1 MTVKNPASA
10 EYTLRITRIFD
21 APRALVF
28 KAWTDPAMVAR
39 WMGPRNHPAIAYK
52 NDLRVGGAWR
62 GALRPVAGGPDLGQG
77 GVYREIVPD
86 RKLVMTFAWDDAHPA
101 HGAEMLVTVELLD
114 HGEGKTRMEFTHE
127 RLPSAAERDGH
138 QGGWTSTFDRLDE
151 VLQAA

>member
-1 MTVKNPASA
+1 MNTQSPAKT

-39 WMGPRNHPAIAYK
+39 WMGPRSHPAVSYR
-52 NDLRVGGAWR
+52 NELRPGGTWR
-62 GALRPVAGGPDLGQG
+62 GALRPLAGGPDLGQG
-77 GVYREIVPD
+77 GVYREVVAD

-101 HGAEMLVTVELLD
+101 HGAEMLVTIELFD
-114 HGEGKTRMEFTHE
+114 HAGGKTRMEFTHE

-138 QGGWTSTFDRLDE
+138 NGGWNSTFDRLAE
-151 VLQAA
+151 LLAA